1 MWSVCIFIS
10 YSKRKQSRYDNL
22 CEIMY
27 MYMYMYM
34 YDSLL
39 YSPSSDFDTKLHT
52 QRRQH
57 FIQNTLR
64 CDCSLSVRVCTYKH
78 TYTLIYIYSIYIL
91 TIYTIHSHSCT
102 PIPNYIVCIY
112 ISLTKAA
119 SARALSHWLIL

>member
-1 MWSVCIFIS
+1 
-10 YSKRKQSRYDNL
+10 
-22 CEIMY
+22 
-27 MYMYMYM
+27 M

-78 TYTLIYIYSIYIL
+78 TYTLIYIYIVQYIYIL
-91 TIYTIHSHSCT
+91 TIYTTHSHSCT

-119 SARALSHWLIL
+119 SARALSH